1 MRLYRR
7 KGAVNV
13 SQNIH
18 RPVDWEQLV
27 NENENHLYR
36 AALAILRDVHEAEDA
51 VQDAFVKY
59 LEKAPDQLENPA
71 AWLMRVLVN
80 GCKSRLRRAGRRELP
95 LLDTIPAPEP
105 EERPVLEA
113 VLALP
118 PMDRA
123 VIHLFYYEGYSA
135 QEIARI
141 TGQSPGTVRSRLSRA
156 REKLRHMLSEDGF
169 SDGRKE

>member
-1 MRLYRR
+1 MSR
-7 KGAVNV
+7 
-13 SQNIH
+13 SIH
-18 RPVDWEQLV
+18 RPVAWEQLV
-27 NENENHLYR
+27 KENENRLYR
-36 AALAILRDVHEAEDA
+36 AALAILGDGHEAEDA
-51 VQDAFVKY
+51 VQDAFVNY

-80 GCKSRLRRAGRRELP
+80 GCKSRLRRPQRRELP
-95 LLDTIPAPEP
+95 LSDSLPAPEP

-123 VIHLFYYEGYSA
+123 VIHLFYYEGYSTG
-135 QEIARI
+135 EIARI
-141 TGQSPGTVRSRLSRA
+141 TGQLPGTVRSRLSRA

-169 SDGRKE
+169 SDRRKE

>member
-1 MRLYRR
+1 M
-7 KGAVNV
+7 

-36 AALAILRDVHEAEDA
+36 AAVAILRDGHEAEDA
-51 VQDAFVKY
+51 VQDTFVKY
-59 LEKAPDQLENPA
+59 LEKAPAQLENPA

-141 TGQSPGTVRSRLSRA
+141 TGQPPGTVRSRLSRA
-156 REKLRHMLSEDGF
+156 RGKLRGLLSEQGF
-169 SDGRKE
+169 PDREKE

>member
-1 MRLYRR
+1 M
-7 KGAVNV
+7 

-95 LLDTIPAPEP
+95 AVVVDNQISETLFRQVRALDRVWAMAMPLNYALLA
-105 EERPVLEA
+105 RL
-113 VLALP
+113 LR
-118 PMDRA
+118 RA
-123 VIHLFYYEGYSA
+123 AG
-135 QEIARI
+135 R
-141 TGQSPGTVRSRLSRA
+141 GRA
-156 REKLRHMLSEDGF
+156 R
-169 SDGRKE
+169 

>member
-1 MRLYRR
+1 M
-7 KGAVNV
+7 

-59 LEKAPDQLENPA
+59 LEKAPAQLENSA

-80 GCKSRLRRAGRRELP
+80 GCKSRLRRAGRQELP
-95 LLDTIPAPEP
+95 LWDAIPAPEP
-105 EERPVLEA
+105 EERPVLDA

-123 VIHLFYYEGYSA
+123 VIHLFYYEGYSTG
-135 QEIARI
+135 EIARI
-141 TGQSPGTVRSRLSRA
+141 TGQLPGTVRSRLSRA
-156 REKLRHMLSEDGF
+156 REKLRIMLSEEEF
-169 SDGRKE
+169 SDRRKE

>member
-1 MRLYRR
+1 MRLYRG

-27 NENENHLYR
+27 NENENRLYR
-36 AALAILRDVHEAEDA
+36 AALAILGDGHEAEDA
-51 VQDAFVKY
+51 VQDAFVRY
-59 LEKAPDQLENPA
+59 LEKAPAQLENSA

-80 GCKSRLRRAGRRELP
+80 GCKSRLRRAWRQELP
-95 LLDTIPAPEP
+95 LWDAIPAPEP
-105 EERPVLEA
+105 EEQPVLDA

-123 VIHLFYYEGYSA
+123 VIHLFYYEGYSTG
-135 QEIARI
+135 EIARI
-141 TGQSPGTVRSRLSRA
+141 TGQPPGTVRSRLSRA
-156 REKLRHMLSEDGF
+156 RGKLRGLLSEQDF
-169 SDGRKE
+169 PDRKKE

>member
-1 MRLYRR
+1 MFR
-7 KGAVNV
+7 NV
-13 SQNIH
+13 H
-18 RPVDWEQLV
+18 RPVDQEQLV
-27 NENENHLYR
+27 KENENRLYR
-36 AALAILRDVHEAEDA
+36 AALAILGDRHEAEDA

-59 LEKAPDQLENPA
+59 LEKAPAQLENSA

-105 EERPVLEA
+105 EERPVLDA

-123 VIHLFYYEGYSA
+123 VIHLFYYEGYSTG
-135 QEIARI
+135 EIARI
-141 TGQSPGTVRSRLSRA
+141 TGQLPGTVRSRLSRA
-156 REKLRHMLSEDGF
+156 REKLRHMLSEEGF

>member
-59 LEKAPDQLENPA
+59 LE
-71 AWLMRVLVN
+71 
-80 GCKSRLRRAGRRELP
+80 
-95 LLDTIPAPEP
+95 
-105 EERPVLEA
+105 
-113 VLALP
+113 
-118 PMDRA
+118 
-123 VIHLFYYEGYSA
+123 
-135 QEIARI
+135 
-141 TGQSPGTVRSRLSRA
+141 
-156 REKLRHMLSEDGF
+156 
-169 SDGRKE
+169 

>member
-1 MRLYRR
+1 M
-7 KGAVNV
+7 
-13 SQNIH
+13 SQSTH

-27 NENENHLYR
+27 NENENRLYR
-36 AALAILRDVHEAEDA
+36 AALAILGDSHEAEDA

-59 LEKAPDQLENPA
+59 LEKAPTQLENPA

-80 GCKSRLRRAGRRELP
+80 GCKSRLRRAGRQELP

-105 EERPVLEA
+105 EERPALEA

-118 PMDRA
+118 PEDRA

-141 TGQSPGTVRSRLSRA
+141 TGQLPGTVRSRLSRA
-156 REKLRHMLSEDGF
+156 REKLRSLLSEQGF
-169 SDGRKE
+169 SDRRKE